1 MLVSKENVMSKL
13 KFMKPFTQQEPI
25 PEQAKKKVME
35 LLDSGRLHRYN
46 TVGSEL
52 SDAALLEQDFAQ
64 YQGRK
69 YCLACTSGGYGL
81 HIALRAM
88 GLQAGDEVLTNAY
101 TLAPVPGA
109 IHAAGGKPVL
119 VEIDNNYHLDLT
131 DLEAKAKG
139 SNAKILL
146 LSLMRGHIPNMDQL
160 MALCNKLGL
169 QVLEDC
175 AHTMGG
181 AWSGVKSGNF
191 GQVAAFS
198 LQTYKHMNTGE
209 GGLVVTDD
217 AEVAAR
223 LIMHSGS
230 YMFYERHGAAP
241 APEVFEKIRLTSAN
255 MSGRMDNIRA
265 VIGLAQLPGLDK
277 NCERWNQ
284 RYNILHSSIALISGL
299 DIPARDKRE
308 SFVGSSL
315 QFRATGLDV
324 EQIPDFIAACVAQ
337 GVELKWFGAAQPN
350 AFTSRYDSWHYI
362 EPMPHLPNTLKALEK
377 TLDLRVPLTF
387 DDEDCYLIGAVI
399 EQVMAQFMGR

>member
-1 MLVSKENVMSKL
+1 MSKL
-13 KFMKPFTQQEPI
+13 QFTKAFTQQEAI
-25 PEQAKKKVME
+25 PEQAKKRVME

-46 TVGSEL
+46 TVGNEL
-52 SDAALLEQDFAQ
+52 SDAAMLEQEYAQ

-69 YCLACTSGGYGL
+69 YCLACTSGGYGI

-119 VEIDNNYHLDLT
+119 VEIDENYHLDLA
-131 DLEAKAKG
+131 DLKAKAKA

-146 LSLMRGHIPNMDQL
+146 LSLMRGHIPNMQQL
-160 MALCNKLGL
+160 MTLCNELGIK
-169 QVLEDC
+169 VLEDC
-175 AHTMGG
+175 AHTMGASWDG
-181 AWSGVKSGNF
+181 IKSGNF

-217 AEVAAR
+217 AEIAAR

-230 YMFYERHGAAP
+230 YMLYERHGAAP
-241 APEVFEKIRLTSAN
+241 APEVFENIRLVSAN
-255 MSGRMDNIRA
+255 MSGRMDNMRA
-265 VIGLAQLPGLDK
+265 ALGLAQLPNLDK
-277 NCERWNQ
+277 NCERWNH
-284 RYNILHSSIALISGL
+284 RYNLLNAAIGAVSGV
-299 DIPARDKRE
+299 DIPTRDKRE
-308 SFVGSSL
+308 SFVGSSI
-315 QFRATGLDV
+315 QFRPTALKMD
-324 EQIPDFIAACVAQ
+324 QMPDFIAACAAQ
-337 GVELKWFGAAQPN
+337 GVELKWFGESQPK

-362 EPMPHLPNTLKALEK
+362 NPMPHLPSTLEALDR

-387 DDEDCYLIGAVI
+387 DDEDCLLIGAVI
-399 EQVMAQFMGR
+399 AQVMAEFMAH

>member
-1 MLVSKENVMSKL
+1 MSKL
-13 KFMKPFTQQEPI
+13 QFTKAFTQQEAI
-25 PEQAKKKVME
+25 PEQAKQRVME

-46 TVGSEL
+46 TVGNEL
-52 SDAALLEQDFAQ
+52 SDAAMLEQEYAQ

-69 YCLACTSGGYGL
+69 YCLACTSGGYGI

-119 VEIDNNYHLDLT
+119 VEIDENYHLDLA
-131 DLEAKAKG
+131 DLKAKAKA

-146 LSLMRGHIPNMDQL
+146 LSLMRGHIPNMQQL
-160 MALCNKLGL
+160 MTLCNELGIK
-169 QVLEDC
+169 VLEDC
-175 AHTMGG
+175 AHTMGASWNG
-181 AWSGVKSGNF
+181 IKSGNF

-217 AEVAAR
+217 AEIAAR

-230 YMFYERHGAAP
+230 YMLYERHGAAP
-241 APEVFEKIRLTSAN
+241 APEVFENIRLVSAN
-255 MSGRMDNIRA
+255 MSGRMDNMRA
-265 VIGLAQLPGLDK
+265 ALGLAQLPNLDK
-277 NCERWNQ
+277 NCERWNH
-284 RYNILHSSIALISGL
+284 RYNLLNAAIGAISGV
-299 DIPARDKRE
+299 DIPTRDKRE
-308 SFVGSSL
+308 SFVGSSI
-315 QFRATGLDV
+315 QFRPTALKMD
-324 EQIPDFIAACVAQ
+324 QMPDFIAACAAQ
-337 GVELKWFGAAQPN
+337 GVELKWFGESQPK

-362 EPMPHLPNTLKALEK
+362 SPMPHLPSTLEALDR

-387 DDEDCYLIGAVI
+387 DDEDCLLIGAVI
-399 EQVMAQFMGR
+399 AQVMAEFMAH

>member
-1 MLVSKENVMSKL
+1 MMSKL
-13 KFMKPFTQQEPI
+13 HFKKPFTQQEPI
-25 PEQAKKKVME
+25 PESAKKRVME

-46 TVGSEL
+46 TVDDEW
-52 SDAALLEQDFAQ
+52 SDAALLEQSFAQ

-88 GLQAGDEVLTNAY
+88 GLQAGEQVLTNAY

-109 IHAAGGKPVL
+109 IFAAGGKPVL
-119 VEIDNNYHLDLT
+119 VEIDENYHLDLA
-131 DLEAKAKG
+131 DLVAKAKS

-146 LSLMRGHIPNMDQL
+146 LSLMRGHIPNMQKL

-181 AWSGVKSGNF
+181 AWGGEKSGNF

-198 LQTYKHMNTGE
+198 LQTYKHLNTGE
-209 GGLVVTDD
+209 GGLLVTDD
-217 AEVAAR
+217 AEIAAR

-230 YMFYERHGAAP
+230 YMLYERHGAAP
-241 APEVFEKIRLTSAN
+241 APEVFENIRLTSAN

-265 VIGLAQLPGLDK
+265 AIGLSQMPGLDA
-277 NCERWNQ
+277 NCARWNS
-284 RYNILHSSIALISGL
+284 RYAILHSTIKAIAGIE
-299 DIPARDKRE
+299 IPLRDDRE

-315 QFRATGLDV
+315 QFRPQGL
-324 EQIPDFIAACVAQ
+324 ELGQIPDFISACAAQ
-337 GVELKWFGAAQPN
+337 GVDLKWFGDDKPK

-362 EPMPHLPNTLKALEK
+362 DPMPHLPNTLKALEK

-387 DDEDCYLIGAVI
+387 NDEDCYLIGAVI
-399 EQVMAQFMGR
+399 KQVMAEFMGS

>member
-1 MLVSKENVMSKL
+1 MSKL
-13 KFMKPFTQQEPI
+13 QFTKAFTQQEAI
-25 PEQAKKKVME
+25 PEQAKQRVME

-46 TVGSEL
+46 TVGNEL
-52 SDAALLEQDFAQ
+52 SDAAMLEQEYAQ

-69 YCLACTSGGYGL
+69 YCLACTSGGYGI

-119 VEIDNNYHLDLT
+119 VEIDENYHLDLA
-131 DLEAKAKG
+131 DLKAKAEA

-146 LSLMRGHIPNMDQL
+146 LSLMRGHIPNMQQL
-160 MALCNKLGL
+160 MTLCNDLGIK
-169 QVLEDC
+169 VLEDC
-175 AHTMGG
+175 AHTMG
-181 AWSGVKSGNF
+181 ASWDGVKSGNF

-217 AEVAAR
+217 AEIAAR

-230 YMFYERHGAAP
+230 YMLYERHGAAP
-241 APEVFEKIRLTSAN
+241 APEVFENIRLVSAN
-255 MSGRMDNIRA
+255 MSGRMDNMRA
-265 VIGLAQLPGLDK
+265 ALGLAQLPNLDK
-277 NCERWNQ
+277 NCERWNH
-284 RYNILHSSIALISGL
+284 RYNLLNAAIGAVSGV
-299 DIPARDKRE
+299 DIPTRDKRE
-308 SFVGSSL
+308 SFVGSSI
-315 QFRATGLDV
+315 QFRPTALKMD
-324 EQIPDFIAACVAQ
+324 QMPDFIAACAAQ
-337 GVELKWFGAAQPN
+337 GVELKWFGESQPK

-362 EPMPHLPNTLKALEK
+362 SPMPHLPSTLEALDR

-387 DDEDCYLIGAVI
+387 DDEDCLLIGAVI
-399 EQVMAQFMGR
+399 AQVMAEFMAH

>member
-1 MLVSKENVMSKL
+1 MSKL
-13 KFMKPFTQQEPI
+13 QFTKAFTQQEAI
-25 PEQAKKKVME
+25 PEQAKKRVME

-46 TVGSEL
+46 TVGNEL
-52 SDAALLEQDFAQ
+52 SDAAMLEQEYAQ

-69 YCLACTSGGYGL
+69 YCLACTSGGYGI

-119 VEIDNNYHLDLT
+119 VEIDENYHLDLA
-131 DLEAKAKG
+131 DLKAKAKA

-146 LSLMRGHIPNMDQL
+146 LSLMRGHIPNMQQL
-160 MALCNKLGL
+160 MTLCNELGIK
-169 QVLEDC
+169 VLEDC
-175 AHTMGG
+175 AHTMGASWDG
-181 AWSGVKSGNF
+181 IKSGNF

-217 AEVAAR
+217 AEIAAR

-230 YMFYERHGAAP
+230 YMLYERHGAAP
-241 APEVFEKIRLTSAN
+241 APEVFENIRLVSAN
-255 MSGRMDNIRA
+255 MSGRMDNMRA
-265 VIGLAQLPGLDK
+265 ALGLAQLPNLDK
-277 NCERWNQ
+277 NCERWNH
-284 RYNILHSSIALISGL
+284 RYNLLNAAIGAVSGV
-299 DIPARDKRE
+299 DIPTRDKRE
-308 SFVGSSL
+308 SFVGSSI
-315 QFRATGLDV
+315 QFRPTALKMD
-324 EQIPDFIAACVAQ
+324 QMPDFIAACAAQ
-337 GVELKWFGAAQPN
+337 GVELKWFGESQPK

-362 EPMPHLPNTLKALEK
+362 SPMPHLPSTLEALDR

-387 DDEDCYLIGAVI
+387 DDEDCLLIGAVI
-399 EQVMAQFMGR
+399 AQVMAEFMAH

>member
-1 MLVSKENVMSKL
+1 MSKL
-13 KFMKPFTQQEPI
+13 RFTKAFTQQEAI
-25 PEQAKKKVME
+25 PEQAKQRVLE

-52 SDAALLEQDFAQ
+52 SDAAMLEQEYAQ

-69 YCLACTSGGYGL
+69 YCLACTSGGYGI

-119 VEIDNNYHLDLT
+119 VEIDDNYHLDLA
-131 DLEAKAKG
+131 DLKAKAEA

-146 LSLMRGHIPNMDQL
+146 LSLMRGHIPNMQQL
-160 MALCNKLGL
+160 MTLCNDLGIK
-169 QVLEDC
+169 VLEDC
-175 AHTMGG
+175 AHTMG
-181 AWSGVKSGNF
+181 ASWDGVKSGNF

-217 AEVAAR
+217 AEIAAR

-230 YMFYERHGAAP
+230 YMLYERHGAAP
-241 APEVFEKIRLTSAN
+241 APEVFENIRLVSAN

-265 VIGLAQLPGLDK
+265 ALGLAQLPNLDK
-277 NCERWNQ
+277 NCERWNH
-284 RYNILHSSIALISGL
+284 RYNILNAAIGAVLGV
-299 DIPARDKRE
+299 DIPTRDKRE
-308 SFVGSSL
+308 SFVGSSI
-315 QFRATGLDV
+315 QFRPTALKMN
-324 EQIPDFIAACVAQ
+324 QMPDFIAACAAQ
-337 GVELKWFGAAQPN
+337 GVELKWFGESQPK

-362 EPMPHLPNTLKALEK
+362 SPMPHLPRTLEALDR

-387 DDEDCYLIGAVI
+387 DDEDCLLIGAVI
-399 EQVMAQFMGR
+399 AQVMAEFMAH

>member
-1 MLVSKENVMSKL
+1 MSKL
-13 KFMKPFTQQEPI
+13 QFTKAFTQQEAI
-25 PEQAKKKVME
+25 PEQAKKRVME

-46 TVGSEL
+46 TVGNEL
-52 SDAALLEQDFAQ
+52 SDAAMLEQEYAQ

-69 YCLACTSGGYGL
+69 YCLACTSGGYGI

-119 VEIDNNYHLDLT
+119 VEIDENYHLDLA
-131 DLEAKAKG
+131 DLKAKAKA

-146 LSLMRGHIPNMDQL
+146 LSLMRGHIPNMQQL
-160 MALCNKLGL
+160 MTLCNELGIK
-169 QVLEDC
+169 VLEDC
-175 AHTMGG
+175 AHTMGASWNG
-181 AWSGVKSGNF
+181 IKSGNF

-217 AEVAAR
+217 AEIAAR

-230 YMFYERHGAAP
+230 YMLYERHGAAP
-241 APEVFEKIRLTSAN
+241 APEVFENIRLVSAN
-255 MSGRMDNIRA
+255 MSGRMDNMRA
-265 VIGLAQLPGLDK
+265 ALGLAQLPNLDK
-277 NCERWNQ
+277 NCERWNH
-284 RYNILHSSIALISGL
+284 RYNLLNAAIGAVSGV
-299 DIPARDKRE
+299 DIPTRDKRE
-308 SFVGSSL
+308 SFVGSSI
-315 QFRATGLDV
+315 QFRPTALKMD
-324 EQIPDFIAACVAQ
+324 QMPDFIAACAAQ
-337 GVELKWFGAAQPN
+337 GVELKWFGESQPK

-362 EPMPHLPNTLKALEK
+362 SPMPHLPSTLEALDR

-387 DDEDCYLIGAVI
+387 DDEDCRLIGAVI
-399 EQVMAQFMGR
+399 AQVMAEFMAH

>member
-1 MLVSKENVMSKL
+1 MSKL
-13 KFMKPFTQQEPI
+13 RFTKAFTQQEAI
-25 PEQAKKKVME
+25 PEQAKQRVLE

-52 SDAALLEQDFAQ
+52 SDAAMLEQEYAQ

-69 YCLACTSGGYGL
+69 YCLACTSGGYGI

-119 VEIDNNYHLDLT
+119 VEIDDNYHLDLA
-131 DLEAKAKG
+131 DLKAKAEA

-146 LSLMRGHIPNMDQL
+146 LSLMRGHIPNMQQL
-160 MALCNKLGL
+160 MTLCNDLGIK
-169 QVLEDC
+169 VLEDC
-175 AHTMGG
+175 AHTMG
-181 AWSGVKSGNF
+181 ASWDGVKSGNF

-217 AEVAAR
+217 AEIAAR

-230 YMFYERHGAAP
+230 YMLYERHGAAP
-241 APEVFEKIRLTSAN
+241 APEVFENIRLVSAN

-265 VIGLAQLPGLDK
+265 ALGLAQLPNLDK
-277 NCERWNQ
+277 NCERWNH
-284 RYNILHSSIALISGL
+284 RYNLLNAAIGAVQGV
-299 DIPARDKRE
+299 DIPTRDKRE
-308 SFVGSSL
+308 SFVGSSI
-315 QFRATGLDV
+315 QFRPTAVKMD
-324 EQIPDFIAACVAQ
+324 QMPDFIAACAAQ
-337 GVELKWFGAAQPN
+337 GVELKWFGESQPK

-362 EPMPHLPNTLKALEK
+362 SPMPHLPSTLEALDR

-387 DDEDCYLIGAVI
+387 DDEDCLLIGAVI
-399 EQVMAQFMGR
+399 AQVMAEFMAH

>member
-1 MLVSKENVMSKL
+1 MSKL
-13 KFMKPFTQQEPI
+13 QFTKAFTQQEAI
-25 PEQAKKKVME
+25 PEQAKQRVME

-46 TVGSEL
+46 TVGNEL
-52 SDAALLEQDFAQ
+52 SDAAMLEQEYAQ

-69 YCLACTSGGYGL
+69 YCLACTSGGYGI

-119 VEIDNNYHLDLT
+119 VEIDENYHLDLA
-131 DLEAKAKG
+131 DLKAKAKA

-146 LSLMRGHIPNMDQL
+146 LSLMRGHIPNMQQL
-160 MALCNKLGL
+160 MTLCNDLGL
-169 QVLEDC
+169 KVLEDC
-175 AHTMGG
+175 AHTMGASWG
-181 AWSGVKSGNF
+181 GVKSGNF

-217 AEVAAR
+217 AEIAAR

-230 YMFYERHGAAP
+230 YMLYERHGAAP
-241 APEVFEKIRLTSAN
+241 APEVFENIRLVSAN
-255 MSGRMDNIRA
+255 MSGRMDNMRA
-265 VIGLAQLPGLDK
+265 ALGLAQLPNLDK
-277 NCERWNQ
+277 NCERWNH
-284 RYNILHSSIALISGL
+284 RYNLLNAAIGAVQGV
-299 DIPARDKRE
+299 DIPTRDKRE
-308 SFVGSSL
+308 SFVGSSI
-315 QFRATGLDV
+315 QFRPTAVKMD
-324 EQIPDFIAACVAQ
+324 QMPDFIAACAAQ
-337 GVELKWFGAAQPN
+337 GVELKWFGESQPK

-362 EPMPHLPNTLKALEK
+362 SPMPHLPSTLEALDR

-387 DDEDCYLIGAVI
+387 DDEDCLLIGAVI
-399 EQVMAQFMGR
+399 AQVMAEFMAH

>member
-1 MLVSKENVMSKL
+1 MPKL
-13 KFMKPFTQQEPI
+13 HFKKPFTQQEAI
-25 PEQAKKKVME
+25 PEAAKKRVME

-46 TVGSEL
+46 TVGDEW
-52 SDAALLEQDFAQ
+52 SDAALLEQSFAQ

-109 IHAAGGKPVL
+109 IFAAGGKPVL
-119 VEIDNNYHLDLT
+119 VEIGEDYHLDLA
-131 DLEAKAKG
+131 DLEAKAKS

-146 LSLMRGHIPNMDQL
+146 LSLMRGHIPNMEKL
-160 MALCNKLGL
+160 MTLCNKLGL

-181 AWSGVKSGNF
+181 AWEGKKSGNF

-198 LQTYKHMNTGE
+198 LQTYKHLNTGE

-217 AEVAAR
+217 AMIAAR

-230 YMFYERHGAAP
+230 YMLYERHGAAP
-241 APEVFEKIRLTSAN
+241 APEVFENIRLTSAN

-265 VIGLAQLPGLDK
+265 AIGLSQMPRLDA
-277 NCERWNQ
+277 NCARWNS
-284 RYNILHSSIALISGL
+284 RYAILHNTIAAVAGL
-299 DIPARDKRE
+299 DIPLRDDRE

-315 QFRATGLDV
+315 QFRPTSLSLA
-324 EQIPDFIAACVAQ
+324 QIPAFIEACAAQ
-337 GVELKWFGAAQPN
+337 GVELKWFGDDKPK

-362 EPMPHLPNTLKALEK
+362 DPMPHLPNTLKALAK

-387 DDEDCYLIGAVI
+387 NDEDCYLIGAVI
-399 EQVMAQFMGR
+399 EQVMGEFMVSA

>member
-1 MLVSKENVMSKL
+1 MSKL
-13 KFMKPFTQQEPI
+13 RFTKAFNQQEAI
-25 PEQAKKKVME
+25 PEQAKQRVLE

-52 SDAALLEQDFAQ
+52 SDAAMLEQEYAQ

-69 YCLACTSGGYGL
+69 YCLACTSGGYGI

-119 VEIDNNYHLDLT
+119 VEIDENYHLDLA
-131 DLEAKAKG
+131 DLKAKAEA

-146 LSLMRGHIPNMDQL
+146 LSLMRGHIPNMQQL
-160 MALCNKLGL
+160 MTLCNDLGIK
-169 QVLEDC
+169 VLEDC
-175 AHTMGG
+175 AHTMG
-181 AWSGVKSGNF
+181 ASWDGVKSGNF

-217 AEVAAR
+217 AEIAAR

-230 YMFYERHGAAP
+230 YMLYERHGAAP
-241 APEVFEKIRLTSAN
+241 APEVFENIRLVSAN

-265 VIGLAQLPGLDK
+265 ALGLAQLPNLDE
-277 NCERWNQ
+277 NCERWNH
-284 RYNILHSSIALISGL
+284 RYNILNAAIGAVLGV
-299 DIPARDKRE
+299 DIPTRDKRE
-308 SFVGSSL
+308 SFVGSSI
-315 QFRATGLDV
+315 QFRPTALKMN
-324 EQIPDFIAACVAQ
+324 QMPDFIVACAAQ
-337 GVELKWFGAAQPN
+337 GVELKWFGESQPK

-362 EPMPHLPNTLKALEK
+362 SPMPHLPRTLEALDR

-387 DDEDCYLIGAVI
+387 DDEDCLLIGAVI
-399 EQVMAQFMGR
+399 AQVMAEFMAH

>member
-1 MLVSKENVMSKL
+1 MPKL
-13 KFMKPFTQQEPI
+13 HFEKPFTQQEAI
-25 PEQAKKKVME
+25 PEAAKKRVME

-46 TVGSEL
+46 TVGEQW
-52 SDAALLEQDFAQ
+52 SDAALLEQSFAQ

-88 GLQAGDEVLTNAY
+88 GLQAGDQVLTNAY

-109 IHAAGGKPVL
+109 IFAAGGKPVL
-119 VEIDNNYHLDLT
+119 VEIDENYHLDLA
-131 DLEAKAKG
+131 DLEAKAKS

-146 LSLMRGHIPNMDQL
+146 LSLMRGHIPNMEKL
-160 MALCNKLGL
+160 MTLCNQLGL

-181 AWSGVKSGNF
+181 AWMGKKSGNF

-198 LQTYKHMNTGE
+198 LQTYKHLNTGE

-217 AEVAAR
+217 AQIAAR

-230 YMFYERHGAAP
+230 YMLYERHGAAP
-241 APEVFEKIRLTSAN
+241 APQVFENIRLTSAN

-265 VIGLAQLPGLDK
+265 AIGLSQMPGLDA
-277 NCERWNQ
+277 NCARWNS
-284 RYNILHSSIALISGL
+284 RYAILHNTIAGVEGL
-299 DIPARDKRE
+299 DIPDRDDRE
-308 SFVGSSL
+308 FFVGSSL
-315 QFRATGLDV
+315 QFRPTSLNL
-324 EQIPDFIAACVAQ
+324 EQIPAFIEACAAQ
-337 GVELKWFGAAQPN
+337 GVELKWFGDDKPK

-362 EPMPHLPNTLKALEK
+362 DPMPHLPNTLKALEK

-387 DDEDCYLIGAVI
+387 NDEDCCLIGAVI
-399 EQVMAQFMGR
+399 EQVMGQFMGSA

>member
-1 MLVSKENVMSKL
+1 
-13 KFMKPFTQQEPI
+13 
-25 PEQAKKKVME
+25 

-46 TVGSEL
+46 TVGDEW
-52 SDAALLEQDFAQ
+52 SDAALLEQSFAQ

-109 IHAAGGKPVL
+109 IFAAGGKPVL
-119 VEIDNNYHLDLT
+119 VEIGVDYHLDLA
-131 DLEAKAKG
+131 DLEAKAKS

-146 LSLMRGHIPNMDQL
+146 LSLMRGHIPNMEKL
-160 MALCNKLGL
+160 MTLCNKLGL

-181 AWSGVKSGNF
+181 AWEGKKSGNF

-198 LQTYKHMNTGE
+198 LQTYKHLNTGE

-217 AEVAAR
+217 AMIAAR

-230 YMFYERHGAAP
+230 YMLYERHGAAP
-241 APEVFEKIRLTSAN
+241 KPEVFENIRLTSAN

-265 VIGLAQLPGLDK
+265 AIGLSQMPRLDA
-277 NCERWNQ
+277 NCARWNS
-284 RYNILHSSIALISGL
+284 RYAILHNTIAAVAGL
-299 DIPARDKRE
+299 DIPLRDDRE
-308 SFVGSSL
+308 SFVGS
-315 QFRATGLDV
+315 V
-324 EQIPDFIAACVAQ
+324 
-337 GVELKWFGAAQPN
+337 
-350 AFTSRYDSWHYI
+350 
-362 EPMPHLPNTLKALEK
+362 
-377 TLDLRVPLTF
+377 
-387 DDEDCYLIGAVI
+387 
-399 EQVMAQFMGR
+399 

>member
-1 MLVSKENVMSKL
+1 MSKL
-13 KFMKPFTQQEPI
+13 RFTKAFTQQEAI
-25 PEQAKKKVME
+25 PEQAKQRVLE

-52 SDAALLEQDFAQ
+52 SDAAMLEQEYAQ

-69 YCLACTSGGYGL
+69 YCLACTSGGYGI

-119 VEIDNNYHLDLT
+119 VEIDDNYHLDLA
-131 DLEAKAKG
+131 DLKAKAEA

-146 LSLMRGHIPNMDQL
+146 LSLMRGHIPNMQQL
-160 MALCNKLGL
+160 MTLCNDLGIK
-169 QVLEDC
+169 VLEDC
-175 AHTMGG
+175 AHTMG
-181 AWSGVKSGNF
+181 ASWDGVKSGNF

-217 AEVAAR
+217 AEIAAR

-230 YMFYERHGAAP
+230 YMLYERHGAAP
-241 APEVFEKIRLTSAN
+241 APEVFENIRLVSAN

-265 VIGLAQLPGLDK
+265 ALGLAQLPNLDE
-277 NCERWNQ
+277 NCERWNH
-284 RYNILHSSIALISGL
+284 RYNILNAAIGAVLGV
-299 DIPARDKRE
+299 DIPTRDKRE
-308 SFVGSSL
+308 SFVGSSI
-315 QFRATGLDV
+315 QFRPTALKMK
-324 EQIPDFIAACVAQ
+324 QMPDFIAACAAQ
-337 GVELKWFGAAQPN
+337 GVELKWFGESQPK

-362 EPMPHLPNTLKALEK
+362 SPMPHLPRTLEALDR

-387 DDEDCYLIGAVI
+387 DDEDCLLIGAVI
-399 EQVMAQFMGR
+399 AQVMAEFMAH

>member
-1 MLVSKENVMSKL
+1 MSKL
-13 KFMKPFTQQEPI
+13 QFTKAFTQQEAI
-25 PEQAKKKVME
+25 PEQAKQRVME

-52 SDAALLEQDFAQ
+52 SDAAMLEQEYAQ

-69 YCLACTSGGYGL
+69 YCLACTSGGYGI

-88 GLQAGDEVLTNAY
+88 GLQVGDEVLTNAY

-119 VEIDNNYHLDLT
+119 VEIDENYHLDLA
-131 DLEAKAKG
+131 DLKAKAEA

-146 LSLMRGHIPNMDQL
+146 LSLMRGHIPNMQQL
-160 MALCNKLGL
+160 MTLCNDLGIK
-169 QVLEDC
+169 VLEDC
-175 AHTMGG
+175 AHTMGASWDG
-181 AWSGVKSGNF
+181 IKSGNF

-217 AEVAAR
+217 AEIAAR

-230 YMFYERHGAAP
+230 YMLYERHGAAP
-241 APEVFEKIRLTSAN
+241 APEVFENIRLVSAN
-255 MSGRMDNIRA
+255 MSGRMDNMRA
-265 VIGLAQLPGLDK
+265 ALGLAQLPNLDK
-277 NCERWNQ
+277 NCERWNH
-284 RYNILHSSIALISGL
+284 RYNLLNAAIGAVPGV
-299 DIPARDKRE
+299 DIPTRDKRE
-308 SFVGSSL
+308 SFVGSSI
-315 QFRATGLDV
+315 QFRPTAIKMD
-324 EQIPDFIAACVAQ
+324 QMPDFIAACAAQ
-337 GVELKWFGAAQPN
+337 GVELKWFGESQPK

-362 EPMPHLPNTLKALEK
+362 SPMPHLPSTLEALDR

-387 DDEDCYLIGAVI
+387 DDEDCLLIGAVI
-399 EQVMAQFMGR
+399 AQVMAEFMAH

>member
-1 MLVSKENVMSKL
+1 MSKL
-13 KFMKPFTQQEPI
+13 QFTKAFTQQEAI
-25 PEQAKKKVME
+25 PEQAKQRVME

-46 TVGSEL
+46 TVGNEL
-52 SDAALLEQDFAQ
+52 SDAAMLEQEYAQ

-69 YCLACTSGGYGL
+69 YCLACTSGGYGI

-119 VEIDNNYHLDLT
+119 VEIDENYHLDLA
-131 DLEAKAKG
+131 DLKAKAKA

-146 LSLMRGHIPNMDQL
+146 LSLMRGHIPNMQQL
-160 MALCNKLGL
+160 MTLCNDLGIK
-169 QVLEDC
+169 VLEDC
-175 AHTMGG
+175 AHTMG
-181 AWSGVKSGNF
+181 ASWDGVKSGNF

-217 AEVAAR
+217 AEIAAR

-230 YMFYERHGAAP
+230 YMLYERHGAAP
-241 APEVFEKIRLTSAN
+241 APEVFENIRLVSAN
-255 MSGRMDNIRA
+255 MSGRMDNMRA
-265 VIGLAQLPGLDK
+265 ALGLAQLPNLDK
-277 NCERWNQ
+277 NCERWNH
-284 RYNILHSSIALISGL
+284 RYNLLNAAIGAVSGV
-299 DIPARDKRE
+299 DIPTRDKRE
-308 SFVGSSL
+308 SFVGSSI
-315 QFRATGLDV
+315 QFRPTALKMD
-324 EQIPDFIAACVAQ
+324 QMPDFIAACAAQ
-337 GVELKWFGAAQPN
+337 GVELKWFGESQPK

-362 EPMPHLPNTLKALEK
+362 SPMPHLPSTLEALDR

-387 DDEDCYLIGAVI
+387 DDEDCLLIGAVI
-399 EQVMAQFMGR
+399 AQVMAEFMAH